1 MMSKLKNL
9 HKRLYPKGRA
19 FNVKNGSNHDKLITA
34 ITESEQR
41 VVDSAKSILFSILPD
56 NQNFT
61 VEDAE
66 KWEQRLGM
74 ISNPN
79 VSLEDRKLAI
89 ARKLNHPGNI
99 PARQSRNYVEQSLRD
114 AGFDVYVYENPDR
127 LSPADLIGAENTGI
141 AEHDADVEHQETGME
156 HGNGFEG
163 SIYSDMI
170 ANWISEDN
178 DNYFN
183 VGDDLRR
190 IFYVCGDPLGTFAN
204 VDADRKDEFRQL
216 ILRLKPS
223 RSVGVL
229 FINYI

>member
-1 MMSKLKNL
+1 MSKLKKL

-19 FNVKNGSNHDKLITA
+19 FNAKPGTNHDKVIEA
-34 ITESEQR
+34 IVTSEEN
-41 VVDSAKSILFSILPD
+41 VNNSATSILFSILPD
-56 NQNFT
+56 NSNFS
-61 VEDAE
+61 VDDAE

-74 ISNPN
+74 ISNSN

-99 PARQSRNYVEQSLRD
+99 PARQSQNYIEQSLQD
-114 AGFDVYVYENPDR
+114 AGFDVYVYENINR
-127 LSPADLIGAENTGI
+127 VSPSDLLGAENTGI
-141 AEHDADVEHQETGME
+141 AEHDTDVEHQETGME
-156 HGNGFEG
+156 HGSGFSG
-163 SIYSDMI
+163 SIYPDMI
-170 ANWISEDN
+170 ANWIEEGN

-183 VGDDLRR
+183 IGNDLRR
-190 IFYVCGDPLGTFAN
+190 VFYVCGNPIGTFAN
-204 VDADRKDEFRQL
+204 VDNDRKNEFRQL